1 MNDSGFRLIDSA
13 DLPWLIPTREK
24 LLGSDH
30 RHHSLLVSGPPAIG
44 KYLLGLDLA
53 TQMLCEQPGEGGPC
67 GSCRSCH
74 LVSNSVHPDLH
85 LLMPEV
91 LTEECPPVL
100 LSHAQRYLQS
110 GQTSQKRKKS
120 SSISVDGA
128 RLLSESLLET
138 SRLGGRK
145 VALVLAA
152 DALNRNAANAM
163 LKVLEEPAGE
173 TQFILV
179 TSFPYR
185 LPSTIHSR
193 CIRIDCAAPDVD
205 DALAWL
211 RGRHEADSED
221 LSTLLVSGLGPI
233 TIDELLTNGGVT
245 AISALVTYCMGENP
259 KAPDSLTLARLCG
272 EVGRDRALRI
282 LQNLTLQTVRESVI
296 EGTVAAPQ
304 GLFRNLGFCIRAFQR
319 LGSARENV
327 GSAVDEQLALEDI
340 CAWVCDEY
348 ARV

>member
-24 LLGSDH
+24 LLGGDH

-44 KYLLGLDLA
+44 KNLLGLDLA
-53 TQMLCEQPGEGGPC
+53 TQMLCEQSGEGGAC

-85 LLMPEV
+85 LLIPEV

-100 LSHAQRYLQS
+100 LSHAQRYLDS
-110 GQTSQKRKKS
+110 GQPSQKRKRS
-120 SSISVDGA
+120 NSISVDGA

-211 RGRHEADSED
+211 RGRHDTDSES

-233 TIDELLTNGGVT
+233 TIDELLSNGGVRD
-245 AISALVTYCMGENP
+245 ISALVTYCMRENP
-259 KAPDSLTLARLCG
+259 KAPDSLTLAKLCG
-272 EVGRDRALRI
+272 EVGIDRALRI
-282 LQNLTLQTVRESVI
+282 LQTLTLQAVRESVV

-304 GLFRNLGFCIRAFQR
+304 GLFRNLGFCICAFQR

-348 ARV
+348 SRV

>member
-1 MNDSGFRLIDSA
+1 MIESV
-13 DLPWLIPTREK
+13 DLPWLIASSKK

-30 RHHSLLVSGPPAIG
+30 KHHALLVTGPPAIG

-53 TQMLCEQPGEGGPC
+53 TQMLCKQSREGGPC
-67 GSCRSCH
+67 GSCQSCH

-85 LLMPEV
+85 LLIPEV

-100 LSHAQRYLQS
+100 LSHAQRYLDS
-110 GQTSQKRKKS
+110 GQPSQKRKRS
-120 SSISVDGA
+120 SFISVDGA

-193 CIRIDCAAPDVD
+193 CIRIDCPAPDVD

-221 LSTLLVSGLGPI
+221 LSTLLISGLGPI
-233 TIDELLTNGGVT
+233 TIDELLSNGGVA
-245 AISALVTYCMGENP
+245 AISTLVTYCMGKNP

-282 LQNLTLQTVRESVI
+282 LQNLTLQSVRESVI

-304 GLFRNLGFCIRAFQR
+304 GLFRNLGFCISYFQIIRFRISRRKYYEDKNSFTKKETASLCDCLRASQFPP
-319 LGSARENV
+319 A
-327 GSAVDEQLALEDI
+327 
-340 CAWVCDEY
+340 
-348 ARV
+348 